1 MYYIKKK
8 SGIKSLSGPGERAS
22 ALRTWCKDQY
32 KRTTYKPLKDANGEA
47 YRIETGYDAFRRRCE
62 RDPRYLPQLQSK
74 WQEFQETTDPI
85 TMEQV
90 DEMCKIG
97 LEWRAEAKAAPE
109 SNISFEERRERFSG
123 RTVVQAAAAPSG
135 DVPLES
141 HPQYNA
147 MVAAARRR
155 DELARAQAQSA
166 SSTVQADASRP
177 SHRSSAST
185 VQADASYRDR
195 RRRESRSPSRSR
207 SRRETDRRDR
217 RDDRYEDR
225 RADRRYDDYRRD
237 DRRRYDDRRRR

>member
-109 SNISFEERRERFSG
+109 SNVSFEERRERFSG

-155 DELARAQAQSA
+155 DELARAQAQSQA
-166 SSTVQADASRP
+166 SSSTVQVDS
-177 SHRSSAST
+177 SH
-185 VQADASYRDR
+185 RDR
-195 RRRESRSPSRSR
+195 RRRDSRSPSRAR
-207 SRRETDRRDR
+207 SRREDDRRRDRREDR
-217 RDDRYEDR
+217 RDDRRDDRREDR
-225 RADRRYDDYRRD
+225 HGDRRGYDYRRD
-237 DRRRYDDRRRR
+237 DRRGSYYDDRRRR